1 MSTYEELS
9 LKLKSSLGLKGSPVA
24 VKLVR
29 TREELPAG
37 VPEIGEKVRH
47 CEMVQKARNG
57 DVFYA
62 TKEKHACAGG
72 AGALGVAET
81 PPKVLNG
88 EFYFSLGDFAT
99 AGSAK
104 RTTGSI
110 TRVDEDY
117 VATLYAPLE
126 KAAFKP
132 DVVVIIGNPR
142 QMMRIAK
149 ENKVMTQLGNQ
160 GHSSGDDIWVT
171 ANFKED
177 QLRYMRPGQRAT
189 ISVDAYGKKYN
200 GHVQSIA
207 GASGALFSLLP
218 PENATGNYV
227 KVVQRIPVKI
237 TFDPGETKEHILRP
251 GMSVEPKVWVR

>member
-1 MSTYEELS
+1 MTSYEELS
-9 LKLKSSLGLKGSPVA
+9 SKLKSILNLKGSPVA

-29 TREELPAG
+29 TKEDLPAG
-37 VPEIGEKVRH
+37 IPEIGEKVRH

-99 AGSAK
+99 VGSAK

-110 TRVDEDY
+110 TRMDEDY
-117 VATLYAPLE
+117 YATLYAPLD
-126 KAAFKP
+126 KTAFKP
-132 DVVVIIGNPR
+132 DVIVIIGNPR

-149 ENKVMTQLGNQ
+149 ANIYALGGRNYADF
-160 GHSSGDDIWVT
+160 SGI
-171 ANFKED
+171 
-177 QLRYMRPGQRAT
+177 
-189 ISVDAYGKKYN
+189 
-200 GHVQSIA
+200 QSICA
-207 GASGALFSLLP
+207 DAVAEPFMTGELNFTLGCMGSRKNAKIADEEMIVGIPAEKVQAIVNAL
-218 PENATGNYV
+218 
-227 KVVQRIPVKI
+227 
-237 TFDPGETKEHILRP
+237 ETTAQK
-251 GMSVEPKVWVR
+251 